1 MEIRRAKEED
11 IETILK
17 IYEEAKRFMTENG
30 NPGQWVNGYPGLSV
44 VKKDLEEGNL
54 YVCTQGEEI
63 QAVFVFFMGEEPNY
77 RVIENGSWIN
87 DEPYGVIHRV
97 ASVSKGKG
105 VASFCFNW
113 CFEQCGNLR
122 IDTHRDNIP
131 MQKAILKN
139 GFQQCGTVFME
150 DGSSRIA
157 YQKIKK

>member
-63 QAVFVFFMGEEPNY
+63 QAVFVFPVM
-77 RVIENGSWIN
+77 R
-87 DEPYGVIHRV
+87 
-97 ASVSKGKG
+97 
-105 VASFCFNW
+105 
-113 CFEQCGNLR
+113 
-122 IDTHRDNIP
+122 
-131 MQKAILKN
+131 
-139 GFQQCGTVFME
+139 
-150 DGSSRIA
+150 
-157 YQKIKK
+157 